1 MFACCFKS
9 DKNVTGKR
17 NNLEAVNWTTAALQV
32 MKKFVTLPT
41 RFLSNCDLKSNSV
54 QAEAT
59 KENEQ
64 SDSSK
69 VAKFSFV
76 QISCAKPP

>member
-54 QAEAT
+54 REEAT
-59 KENEQ
+59 KEN
-64 SDSSK
+64 DSSK